1 MTHHILNLIVD
12 ITVCPS
18 SNKSY
23 VSSLPPH
30 PLGSDMDFRQLITS
44 LRTTLQTL
52 DLSQNIFPS
61 THLDALCAAFERGRL
76 AGDSG
81 PPLSDLNLA
90 TTNVEE
96 SHVRRLLASC
106 DNLSSINL
114 SGSRALPRDMKKLYQ
129 GDAFVELK
137 SQLM

>member
-1 MTHHILNLIVD
+1 
-12 ITVCPS
+12 
-18 SNKSY
+18 
-23 VSSLPPH
+23 
-30 PLGSDMDFRQLITS
+30 MDFRQLLTS
-44 LRTTLQTL
+44 LRTTLLTL
-52 DLSQNIFPS
+52 DLSQNIVSPA
-61 THLDALCAAFERGRL
+61 HLEALCAAFERGRL

-90 TTNVEE
+90 STNVEE

-129 GDAFVELK
+129 GDAFLELK
-137 SQLM
+137 SQMLSL